1 MSSSNNPVPPPTYQA
16 IGSSS
21 KPRIDSGF
29 NSAEP
34 LLGRARSPGGGFYDQ
49 PEQGDVPD
57 DFKYGVTVSESS
69 IEVRAA
75 FIRKVYTI
83 LFCQIL
89 ATCLV
94 AGGLS
99 QSPSAIL
106 WVQQH
111 TWSLYLPLFGTLI
124 NLGLLFWKRHSHPL
138 NFVLL
143 STFTV
148 MEAFSLGVL
157 TAFFDNVLVLQALL
171 ITLGVF
177 LGLTLFTLQ
186 SKVGV
191 SPLINIIISN
201 DRLQYDFSGLGP
213 WLFGALLALVMVGLV
228 NMFIPFGHTMDIIYS
243 IGGCLIFS
251 GYIVY
256 DTFMITK
263 RLSPD
268 EFILGSISLY
278 LDFINLFINIL
289 RLLNDLQD
297 R

>member
-1 MSSSNNPVPPPTYQA
+1 MSSSQYPVPPPLYQPS
-16 IGSSS
+16 GSAT
-21 KPRIDSGF
+21 KPKYGS
-29 NSAEP
+29 NPSEP
-34 LLGRARSPGGGFYDQ
+34 LLGRSRSPGGGIYDQ

-57 DFKYGVTVSESS
+57 DFKYGVTVSDSS
-69 IEVRAA
+69 PEVRAA
-75 FIRKVYTI
+75 FVRKVYTI

-94 AGGLS
+94 AGVLS
-99 QSPSAIL
+99 QSTSAIS

-111 TWSLYLPLFGTLI
+111 TWSFYVPLFGTLV

-138 NFVLL
+138 NLVLL
-143 STFTV
+143 STFTA

-157 TAFFDNVLVLQALL
+157 TAFFDNIIVLQALL

-186 SKVGV
+186 SK
-191 SPLINIIISN
+191 
-201 DRLQYDFSGLGP
+201 YDFSGLGP
-213 WLFGALLALVMVGLV
+213 WLFGALVALVMTGLV
-228 NMFIPFGHTMDIIYS
+228 GVFIPFSQTMDLIYA

-256 DTFMITK
+256 DTFIITK

-268 EFILGSISLY
+268 EYIMGAISLY
-278 LDFINLFINIL
+278 LDFVNLFINIL

>member
-1 MSSSNNPVPPPTYQA
+1 MSSSSNPVPPPAYQA
-16 IGSSS
+16 TGSSS
-21 KPRIDSGF
+21 KPLINPGF
-29 NSAEP
+29 DSAEP
-34 LLGRARSPGGGFYDQ
+34 LLGRPRSPGGAFYDQ

-69 IEVRAA
+69 TEVRAA
-75 FIRKVYTI
+75 FVRKVYTI

-89 ATCLV
+89 ATCLA
-94 AGGLS
+94 AGGIS
-99 QSPSAIL
+99 QSPSAIF

-111 TWSLYLPLFGTLI
+111 TWSIYLPLFGSLI

-148 MEAFSLGVL
+148 MEAFTLGVL
-157 TAFFDNVLVLQALL
+157 TAFFDNVIVLQALL

-186 SKVGV
+186 SK
-191 SPLINIIISN
+191 
-201 DRLQYDFSGLGP
+201 YDFSGLGP
-213 WLFGALLALVMVGLV
+213 WLFGALIALVMVGLV
-228 NMFIPFGHTMDIIYS
+228 NMFIPFGRTMDLIYAL
-243 IGGCLIFS
+243 GACVIFS

-278 LDFINLFINIL
+278 LDFVNLFINIL

>member
-1 MSSSNNPVPPPTYQA
+1 MSSSQYPVPPPVYQPS
-16 IGSSS
+16 GSSS
-21 KPRIDSGF
+21 KPTFARDDAS
-29 NSAEP
+29 EP
-34 LLGRARSPGGGFYDQ
+34 LLGRSRSPGGGIYDQ
-49 PEQGDVPD
+49 PEQGDLPD

-69 IEVRAA
+69 PEVRMA
-75 FIRKVYTI
+75 FVRKVYTI

-99 QSPSAIL
+99 QSSSAIF

-111 TWSLYLPLFGTLI
+111 TWSFYVPLFGTLV

-138 NFVLL
+138 NLVLL
-143 STFTV
+143 STFTL
-148 MEAFSLGVL
+148 MEAFTLGVV
-157 TAFFDNVLVLQALL
+157 TAFYDNIIVLQALL

-186 SKVGV
+186 SK
-191 SPLINIIISN
+191 
-201 DRLQYDFSGLGP
+201 YDFSGLGP
-213 WLFGALLALVMVGLV
+213 WLFGALIALVMTGFVGV
-228 NMFIPFGHTMDIIYS
+228 FIPFGRTMDLIYA

-256 DTFMITK
+256 DTFIITK

-268 EFILGSISLY
+268 EFIMGSISLY
-278 LDFINLFINIL
+278 LE
-289 RLLNDLQD
+289 
-297 R
+297 

>member
-1 MSSSNNPVPPPTYQA
+1 MSSSQNPVSPPAYQA
-16 IGSSS
+16 TGSSR
-21 KPRIDSGF
+21 KPLIDDPGF
-29 NSAEP
+29 GAAEP
-34 LLGRARSPGGGFYDQ
+34 LLGRASYDQ
-49 PEQGDVPD
+49 PNQDDVPD

-69 IEVRAA
+69 GEVRAA
-75 FIRKVYTI
+75 FVRKVYTI

-94 AGGLS
+94 AGGIS

-106 WVQQH
+106 WVREH
-111 TWSLYLPLFGTLI
+111 TWSLYLPLFGTLV
-124 NLGLLFWKRHSHPL
+124 NLALLFWKRHSHPL
-138 NFVLL
+138 NLVLL

-148 MEAFSLGVL
+148 MEAFTLGVL
-157 TAFFDNVLVLQALL
+157 TASFDNVIVLQALL

-186 SKVGV
+186 SK
-191 SPLINIIISN
+191 
-201 DRLQYDFSGLGP
+201 YDFSGLGP
-213 WLFGALLALVMVGLV
+213 WLFGGLVAFMMVGLV
-228 NMFIPFGHTMDIIYS
+228 NLFIPFGQTMDIIYAL
-243 IGGCLIFS
+243 GGCLIFS
-251 GYIVY
+251 GYIVF
-256 DTFMITK
+256 DTFTITK

-278 LDFINLFINIL
+278 LDFVNLFINIL

>member
-1 MSSSNNPVPPPTYQA
+1 LSSSQYPVPPPGYQPS
-16 IGSSS
+16 GSST
-21 KPRIDSGF
+21 KPNYGS
-29 NSAEP
+29 NVSEP
-34 LLGRARSPGGGFYDQ
+34 LLGRSRSPGGGIYDQ
-49 PEQGDVPD
+49 PEQGDIPD
-57 DFKYGVTVSESS
+57 DFKYGVTVSDSS
-69 IEVRAA
+69 PEVRTA

-94 AGGLS
+94 AGVLS
-99 QSPSAIL
+99 QSASAIS

-111 TWSLYLPLFGTLI
+111 TWSFYIPLFGTLV
-124 NLGLLFWKRHSHPL
+124 NLGLLYWKRHSHPL
-138 NFVLL
+138 NLVLL
-143 STFTV
+143 STFTA
-148 MEAFSLGVL
+148 MEAFTLGVL
-157 TAFFDNVLVLQALL
+157 TAFSDNIIVLQALL

-186 SKVGV
+186 SK
-191 SPLINIIISN
+191 
-201 DRLQYDFSGLGP
+201 YDFSGLGP
-213 WLFGALLALVMVGLV
+213 WLFGALVAMVMTGLV
-228 NMFIPFGHTMDIIYS
+228 GVFIPFSRTMDLIYA

-256 DTFMITK
+256 DTFTITK

-268 EFILGSISLY
+268 EYIMGAISLY
-278 LDFINLFINIL
+278 LDFVNLFINIL